1 MMNQTTEVWLEF
13 ARKVHAIAETG
24 LTFNKNEYDLER
36 YEQLK
41 QISYEMLGQMGNT
54 SPEVVKDLFA
64 HQKGYQTPKVDV
76 RAVIVEDNKIL
87 MVQEKVDRRWTLPG
101 GWADVGLTPF
111 ENAVKETWEESGLKV
126 EPVRLLS
133 VMDKKC
139 YPHPPTPWY
148 CYKMFV
154 LCKPVGGELK
164 AGMETLD
171 TAFYDRE
178 NLPPLSEERITKEQI
193 DIIYRMLEDGNVWC
207 D

>member
-1 MMNQTTEVWLEF
+1 MINNWLEF
-13 ARKVHAIAETG
+13 AKKVHAIAETG

-41 QISYEMLGQMGNT
+41 ELSFEMLSRIGNT
-54 SPEVVKDLFA
+54 SPEIVSDLFA

-76 RAVIVEDNKIL
+76 RAVIIEDGKIL
-87 MVQEKVDRRWTLPG
+87 MVQERVDGCWTLPG
-101 GWADVGLTPF
+101 GWADVGLTPY
-111 ENAVKETWEESGLKV
+111 ENAVKEVWEESGLKV

-148 CYKMFV
+148 CYKIFV
-154 LCKPVGGELK
+154 LCKRTGGELK
-164 AGMETLD
+164 PSMETLD
-171 TAFYDRE
+171 AAFFDHDK
-178 NLPPLSEERITKEQI
+178 LPPLSEERITREQL
-193 DIIYRMLEDGNVWC
+193 DIIYKLLEDDKVWC